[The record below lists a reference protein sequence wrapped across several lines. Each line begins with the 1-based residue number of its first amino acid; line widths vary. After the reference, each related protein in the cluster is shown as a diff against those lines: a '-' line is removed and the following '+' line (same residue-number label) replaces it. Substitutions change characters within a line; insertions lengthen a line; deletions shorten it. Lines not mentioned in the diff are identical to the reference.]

1 VETLQHGDPNIG
13 IRDLEDQRK
22 DLVALSGVPAA
33 FLGYQDHYELREQL
47 IHTNI
52 QFATTISGI
61 QHTVNNSMND
71 LMDRV
76 SKDVGFEDPM
86 SDYVKVS
93 LVPPVS
99 LILQLVESTINS
111 VSNIQRVFMEM
122 PVLKDADPTYLF
134 KRYCP
139 YIDWDDYLK
148 EAKAFKLKKDV
159 LKDKQTMDPNAG
171 MGGYGGQ
178 GF

>member
-1 VETLQHGDPNIG
+1 M
-13 IRDLEDQRK
+13 LEDQRK
-22 DLVALSGVPAA
+22 DLIALSGVPAA

-52 QFATTISGI
+52 QFATTISSI
-61 QHTVNNSMND
+61 QNTINVSMND

-76 SKDVGFEDPM
+76 SLDIGFNEPM
-86 SDYVKVS
+86 SEYVKVS

-99 LILQLVESTINS
+99 LILQLVESTITS

-122 PVLKDADPTYLF
+122 PILKDADPTYLLR
-134 KRYCP
+134 RYVP

-148 EAKAFKLKKDV
+148 EAKAFKLQKNV
-159 LKDKQTMDPNAG
+159 LKDRQSMDPNAG
-171 MGGYGGQ
+171 TGG
-178 GF
+178 GFG

>member
-1 VETLQHGDPNIG
+1 M
-13 IRDLEDQRK
+13 LEDQRK
-22 DLVALSGVPAA
+22 DLIALSGVPAA

-52 QFATTISGI
+52 QFATTISSI
-61 QHTVNNSMND
+61 QNTINVSMND

-76 SKDVGFEDPM
+76 SLDIGFNEPM
-86 SDYVKVS
+86 SEYVKVS

-99 LILQLVESTINS
+99 LILQLVESTITS

-122 PVLKDADPTYLF
+122 PILKDADPTYLLR
-134 KRYCP
+134 RYVP

-148 EAKAFKLKKDV
+148 EAKAFKLQKNV
-159 LKDKQTMDPNAG
+159 LKDRQSMDPNAG
-171 MGGYGGQ
+171 MGG
-178 GF
+178 GFG

>member
-1 VETLQHGDPNIG
+1 M
-13 IRDLEDQRK
+13 LEDQRK

-52 QFATTISGI
+52 QFATTISSI
-61 QHTVNNSMND
+61 QHTTND
-71 LMDRV
+71 SLNKLMDKV
-76 SKDVGFEDPM
+76 SLDVGFENPM

-122 PVLKDADPTYLF
+122 PVLKEADPTYLLR
-134 KRYCP
+134 RYVP
-139 YIDWDDYLK
+139 YVRLRRIVVILFRK
-148 EAKAFKLKKDV
+148 SREFSE
-159 LKDKQTMDPNAG
+159 PC
-171 MGGYGGQ
+171 
-178 GF
+178 